1 MIAID
6 GVSPE
11 LLVPPAN
18 ASRVTLHPRGMAPRI
33 VNLDEWS
40 SHLLQRLRRQ
50 ASITGD
56 PELAELHEELSSYPG
71 VSLEPPHDEFTGA
84 EIVLPLRV
92 RNGDDE
98 LEFFSTVSTFGK
110 ATAWAPRLAPTGF
123 TVAGPRRGG
132 RGRGRMPRG
141 SRCRG
146 SR

>member
-1 MIAID
+1 MIAIN

-18 ASRVTLHPRGMAPRI
+18 APRVTLYPRGMAPRI

-71 VSLEPPHDEFTGA
+71 VSLEAPHDEFTGA
-84 EIVLPLRV
+84 EVVLPLRV
-92 RNGDDE
+92 RNGDDQ
-98 LEFFSTVSTFGK
+98 LEFFSTVSTF
-110 ATAWAPRLAPTGF
+110 ATAVDITLAELLIEAFYPANAHTAIRLLCDIGAETS
-123 TVAGPRRGG
+123 A
-132 RGRGRMPRG
+132 
-141 SRCRG
+141 
-146 SR
+146 